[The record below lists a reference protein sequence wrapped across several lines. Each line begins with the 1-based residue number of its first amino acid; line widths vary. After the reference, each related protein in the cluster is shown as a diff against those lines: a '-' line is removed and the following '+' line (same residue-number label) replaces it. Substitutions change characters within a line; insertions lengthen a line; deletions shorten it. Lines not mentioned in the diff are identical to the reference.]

1 MRVARATFV
10 RRAALLATVALT
22 RSMAPPLAARF
33 PPAPV
38 LARVRV
44 ALLASLA
51 GDALALGGH
60 YEYDAR
66 VLAAK
71 FSSGSCNDFAAPG
84 INHGVGWGRA
94 NYHPGKE
101 AGDLTDAGDVL
112 LMTLQHV
119 AALASRGARF
129 DFDGL
134 EQHWRSE
141 IVDRGY
147 GACNFQSV
155 GREATGCPPG
165 MRPGYLN
172 GGTRRTLEAVAA
184 AAARGVAVAGDT
196 RKALAADVNCL
207 VSATHFLP
215 LFLLDTDEATLAADA
230 ASTVYLSH
238 RNRDPIAAAAFLA
251 RALHRILYSGAPL
264 RQALQGA
271 ADVGGDPFISTCLKN
286 AVAKVAEV
294 QAEGSALG
302 ALGAPYADDA
312 ACTSMA
318 RLWDVGR
325 SEPIKVGKASPT
337 EGALPSSLYFAL
349 RYEHSLEAAL
359 VANANV
365 GGDSAARAVVI
376 GMLLGALHGSKGAEA
391 VLPKRWLDG
400 LRARGHAEALLQQI
414 FDAAAASHG
423 ANGAGDADKTEL

>member
-1 MRVARATFV
+1 MRVARVSARSLV
-10 RRAALLATVALT
+10 RRAALLATVALA
-22 RSMAPPLAARF
+22 RAAPSAPAPRF
-33 PPAPV
+33 PPPQVA
-38 LARVRV
+38 ARVRV

-71 FSSGSCNDFAAPG
+71 FNGSCTDFAAPG
-84 INHGVGWGRA
+84 SNHGVGWGRA
-94 NYHPGKE
+94 NYHPGKT
-101 AGDLTDAGDVL
+101 AGDLTDAGDVAVMAL
-112 LMTLQHV
+112 EHV
-119 AALASRGARF
+119 AALASARTRFGF
-129 DFDGL
+129 DAF
-134 EQHWRSE
+134 ETHWREE
-141 IVDRGY
+141 ITVRGY
-147 GACNFQSV
+147 GSCNFQSV

-184 AAARGVAVAGDT
+184 AAARGVAPKGEA
-196 RKALAADVNCL
+196 RMALAADVNCL

-215 LFLLDTDEATLAADA
+215 LFLLDSDEATLVSDA

-238 RNRDPIAAAAFLA
+238 RNRDPVAAAAFLA
-251 RALHRILYSGAPL
+251 RALHRVLHGGAPL
-264 RQALQGA
+264 RAALQAA
-271 ADVGGDPFISTCLKN
+271 ADAGGDAFISQCLAN

-294 QAEGSALG
+294 EAEGSALG

-337 EGALPSSLYFAL
+337 EGALPSALYFAL

-365 GGDSAARAVVI
+365 GGDSAARAMVI
-376 GMLLGALHGSKGAEA
+376 GMLLGAAHGGAGAEA
-391 VLPKRWLDG
+391 VLPARWLEG
-400 LRARGHAEALLQQI
+400 LRARGRVEALLLQVA
-414 FDAAAASHG
+414 DAAAAQHG
-423 ANGAGDADKTEL
+423 AAAGDKSEL